1 MKSQQQYKNFQFGEV
16 VSTYHA
22 EQRLKE
28 RFGLSFEDVMKVK
41 QYFKCGNKDCR
52 HKVVRNKIASYNNQK
67 AFYNEKLN
75 ILFMVDVKTKEIAGT
90 LYLDGRDGYEF
101 MK

>member
-1 MKSQQQYKNFQFGEV
+1 MKSQQQYKNFQFSEV
-16 VSTYHA
+16 KVDNHA

-28 RFGLSFEDVMKVK
+28 RFGLSFEDVKKVQ

-52 HKVVRNKIASYNNQK
+52 HKVVRNKIASYSNQK

-75 ILFMVDVKTKEIAGT
+75 ILFMVDVNTKQVKGT